1 MPRGSGCLTRRAKV
15 YSERSGCKR
24 IDFVSPSNAVPRDLD
39 HGFRV
44 IPLRTLMN
52 LPRSERELI
61 LRTLPLVA
69 AIRAAL
75 WVVPLR
81 GVGRLIR
88 ACEHLPFSVPADM
101 PVSRLE
107 WAVRAA
113 SRRIPMASC
122 LTQALAL
129 QFLLVRS
136 GRASEVHIG
145 VRKDAEAGLQSHAW
159 VECEGRM
166 LLSAPSEI
174 IGYSRLLAL
183 GARPH

>member
-1 MPRGSGCLTRRAKV
+1 MQNFSV
-15 YSERSGCKR
+15 
-24 IDFVSPSNAVPRDLD
+24 VPRKLD
-39 HGFRV
+39 PGFRM
-44 IPLRTLMN
+44 IPLRTFVS
-52 LPRSERELI
+52 LPPVERGLV

-69 AIRAAL
+69 AIRVAL

-81 GVGRLIR
+81 RVGRLIR
-88 ACEHLPFSVPADM
+88 ACEHLPFSIPADM

-113 SRRIPMASC
+113 SRRVPMASC

-129 QFLLVRS
+129 QSLLVRS
-136 GRASEVHIG
+136 GRSSEVHIG

-159 VECEGRM
+159 VECEGNM

-183 GARPH
+183 GVRPH

>member
-1 MPRGSGCLTRRAKV
+1 MSGLK
-15 YSERSGCKR
+15 
-24 IDFVSPSNAVPRDLD
+24 
-39 HGFRV
+39 
-44 IPLRTLMN
+44 TL
-52 LPRSERELI
+52 LGLERSERGLV

-69 AIRAAL
+69 AIRVAL

-81 GVGRLIR
+81 RVGRLVR
-88 ACEHLPFSVPADM
+88 ACERLPFSVPSDM
-101 PVSRLE
+101 QITRLE

-113 SRRIPMASC
+113 SRRVPMASC

-136 GRASEVHIG
+136 GRSSEVHIG
-145 VRKDAEAGLQSHAW
+145 VRKDAAAGFQSHAW

-166 LLSAPSEI
+166 LLSTPAEI

-183 GARPH
+183 EARPN

>member
-1 MPRGSGCLTRRAKV
+1 M
-15 YSERSGCKR
+15 
-24 IDFVSPSNAVPRDLD
+24 
-39 HGFRV
+39 FRV
-44 IPLRTLMN
+44 IPIRTLMS
-52 LPRSERELI
+52 LAPAERGLI

-69 AIRAAL
+69 VIRAAL

-81 GVGRLIR
+81 GVGRLMR
-88 ACEHLPFSVPADM
+88 ACEHLPFSVPNDL

-113 SRRIPMASC
+113 SRRVPAATC

-136 GRASEVHIG
+136 GRSSEVHIG

-159 VECEGRM
+159 VECDGRT

>member
-1 MPRGSGCLTRRAKV
+1 
-15 YSERSGCKR
+15 
-24 IDFVSPSNAVPRDLD
+24 VPANLD
-39 HGFRV
+39 QGFRV
-44 IPLRTLMN
+44 IRLRTLAN
-52 LPRSERELI
+52 LPPAERGLI

-69 AIRAAL
+69 AIRVTL
-75 WVVPLR
+75 WVAPLR
-81 GVGRLIR
+81 RVGHLIR
-88 ACEHLPFSVPADM
+88 ACEHLPFSVPGEL

-113 SRRIPMASC
+113 SRRVPMASC

-136 GRASEVHIG
+136 GRSSEIHIG
-145 VRKDAEAGLQSHAW
+145 VRKDAEAGFQSHAW
-159 VECEGRM
+159 VECEGRT

-183 GARPH
+183 EVRPD